1 MLDGI
6 VVGPQVAFKD
16 LRELLNTF
24 QDEWH
29 KHNHQDPT
37 MVGGWRTFIVGDDP
51 KDAFKRTMDT
61 GGIHFDRYRQGGMQE
76 KNVVPMPLEF
86 REDTAA
92 GWAIVGGYDD
102 CLEGLRKCRDELGLT
117 HVTCTFYNP
126 PTDPATRLEWLA
138 SFGERVLKRL

>member
-6 VVGPQVAFKD
+6 VAGPQVAFKD

-24 QDEWH
+24 RDEWH

-37 MVGGWRTFIVGDDP
+37 MVGAWRTFIVGDDP
-51 KDAFKRTMDT
+51 KDAFKKDNGHGWNPFRSLPT
-61 GGIHFDRYRQGGMQE
+61 GGHAGE
-76 KNVVPMPLEF
+76 NVVPMPLEF

-92 GWAIVGGYDD
+92 DWAIVGGYDD
-102 CLEGLRKCRDELGLT
+102 CLEGLRKCRDELGFT